1 MFEKLLKSAFDAGG
15 DVFVYMNGFSNPLRG
30 RVQDMEGEYFTLFQN
45 GKGGTI
51 LWAFRL
57 SDVLSC
63 GLLVGLPLSDM
74 PVAVA
79 QALEGTMS
87 DDVESS
93 LEPDDVAEVPL
104 NESED

>member
-30 RVQDMEGEYFTLFQN
+30 RIQDMDGDYFTLFQS
-45 GKGGTI
+45 GKYGTV

-63 GLLVGLPLSDM
+63 GLLVGPPIH
-74 PVAVA
+74 PVPTAVA
-79 QALEGTMS
+79 QSVNDLANGL
-87 DDVESS
+87 DLD
-93 LEPDDVAEVPL
+93 
-104 NESED
+104 EDNTFYDGED